1 VLRSCL
7 DASRAR
13 ELLGWE
19 PQVGLAEGLRRT
31 LATVSAAHAG

>member
-1 VLRSCL
+1 MLRSCL

-19 PQVGLAEGLRRT
+19 PQVPLADGLRRT
-31 LATVSAAHAG
+31 LETVAAPRAG